1 MVHYPFFPIF
11 VHDNGG
17 DKLNMNINDD
27 FYRIHLKLLPFIN
40 IN

>member
-27 FYRIHLKLLPFIN
+27 FIVSTLNYYLL
-40 IN
+40 